1 MRIGVALS
9 GGGLRAALFHLG
21 VLRRVAE
28 LGWLP
33 RVDALSGVS
42 GGSIVAAF
50 AALRWAKM
58 LDAGGD
64 CEAFEKH
71 VAGPFI
77 DVVTTRSL
85 IRDWLGCAAGQGMR
99 RAFDRTYSRTTALG
113 DVLSEHLYDGKSC
126 ADLPESPYAILNA
139 TSLIS
144 VRAWRFTRDGLGD
157 SRMGYADW
165 RGADRPLS
173 IGQAVAASAAFPP
186 VFSPLLIDARQ
197 YAFSGTQY
205 RDAPV
210 TVPATIALTDGG
222 VYENL
227 GTEVLTKRTPL
238 PGGRVLDE
246 PEFLLVS
253 DGGYPPVHRFTPR
266 RTPGLAS
273 ICLLWRVNGIAMEQ
287 VSALRR
293 RRLTGMFEHGRPH
306 GILVGLGSSIDRLPD
321 GDAGRYRQ
329 AVGEIV
335 CPPSSVVERIQR
347 VRTHLNRFSKE
358 EAEALMYHGYVLT
371 DAFLW
376 SRTARL
382 PEEYRRGESRLQWE
396 HVFDSPTVNRFMTAL
411 ARSNRLW

>member
-9 GGGLRAALFHLG
+9 GGGFRAALFHLG

-42 GGSIVAAF
+42 GGSILAAF
-50 AALRWAKM
+50 AALRWAEM

-64 CEAFEKH
+64 EGAFQKH
-71 VAGPFI
+71 IAGPFV
-77 DVVTTRSL
+77 DLVTTRSF
-85 IRDWLGCAAGQGMR
+85 IRDWLVRAAGQGVR
-99 RAFDRTYSRTTALG
+99 KAFDPTYSRTTALG
-113 DVLSEHLYDGKSC
+113 DVLGEHLYQHRPC
-126 ADLPESPYAILNA
+126 TNLPETPYTILNA

-157 SRMGYADW
+157 SRIGYADW
-165 RGADRPLS
+165 NRSVHPLP

-186 VFSPLLIDARQ
+186 VFAPMRIDSSP
-197 YAFSGTQY
+197 YTFGGTQY

-210 TVPATIALTDGG
+210 ATPATVALSDGG

-227 GTEVLTKRTPL
+227 GTEVLTKATPL

-253 DGGYPPVHRFTPR
+253 DGGYPPIYQFNTGRI
-266 RTPGLAS
+266 PGLAALS
-273 ICLLWRVNGIAMEQ
+273 LLLRVNAIAMEQ

-293 RRLTGMFEHGRPH
+293 RRLTGIFEQKRPN
-306 GILVGLGSSIDRLPD
+306 GLLVSLGSSLDRLPP
-321 GDAGRYRQ
+321 GEAGQYREL
-329 AVGEIV
+329 AGEAT
-335 CPPSSVVERIQR
+335 CPPPEVVQRIHR
-347 VRTHLNRFSKE
+347 IRTHLNRFSPA
-358 EAEALMYHGYVLT
+358 EAEVLMYHGYLLT

-376 SRTARL
+376 SRSATF
-382 PEEYRRGESRLQWE
+382 PPEYRRDDRPARWQ
-396 HVFDSPTVNRFMTAL
+396 VAFDSEAVERIGTAL
-411 ARSNRLW
+411 RTSHRLW